1 MAAKYLILIVE
12 PEWEASD
19 NTPEAFAEEMQ
30 KHAAFAAA
38 VAEAGCTVVSGEALE
53 PTSNGFSIVPG
64 TDDADPVVT
73 PGPVIPRGGEAFTG
87 YYVIETDTPEQAR
100 ELAALCPTG
109 GHIEVR
115 PVWDMVGE

>member
-1 MAAKYLILIVE
+1 MAARYLILIVE

-19 NTPEAFAEEMQ
+19 NTPEAFDEEMQ

-53 PTSNGFSIVPG
+53 PTSAGFSITPG
-64 TDDADPVVT
+64 TDDADPVIT
-73 PGPVIPRGGEAFTG
+73 PGPVIPRGADAFTG
-87 YYVIETDTPEQAR
+87 YYVIETETLEQAQD
-100 ELAALCPTG
+100 LAALCPTS

-115 PVWDMVGE
+115 PIWDLSGE